1 MLVIIKLIDNEI
13 LWSLR
18 CIYDLNDLNKKIL
31 KLDFKKKILIEGN
44 WWLEVEIFNVIS
56 YY

>member
-13 LWSLR
+13 LCSLR

-44 WWLEVEIFNVIS
+44 
-56 YY
+56 

>member
-31 KLDFKKKILIEGN
+31 KLDLKKKILIEGN